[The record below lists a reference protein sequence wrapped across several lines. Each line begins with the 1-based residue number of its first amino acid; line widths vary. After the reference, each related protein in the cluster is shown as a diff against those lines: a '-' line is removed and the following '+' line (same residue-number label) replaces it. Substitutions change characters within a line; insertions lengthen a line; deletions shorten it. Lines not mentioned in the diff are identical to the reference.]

1 MRVEHQIS
9 LSPFTTF
16 RVEARAKRLVRL
28 ESREDLEALRTVRE
42 KDEPLLIIGAG
53 SNILFTKDFDGLVA
67 LNRITGVEEL
77 PRGDAGEYR
86 FRAGS
91 GENWSPLVCRM
102 TESGHPGL
110 ENLVL
115 IPGSVGGAAVQ
126 NIGAYGIEAAERIEA
141 VEIFDLDSG
150 EFRTLSTEACDF
162 GYRSSVFKSEEGK
175 NWVIV
180 SVTFRLPNEKD
191 WTPVTGYKGLS
202 TALEG
207 KEVTPRSV
215 LAAVE
220 ALRRAKLPDPKEFG
234 NAGSFFKNPVVPELQ
249 ARALLEDYP
258 QLVAYP
264 LGGRRTK
271 LAAGWLIDAA
281 GFRGRVL
288 GNAAVWDRQALVL
301 VNRGGATG
309 KEVKALCDEVIH
321 AVNAKFGIE
330 LTPEVEIL

>member
-1 MRVEHQIS
+1 M
-9 LSPFTTF
+9 
-16 RVEARAKRLVRL
+16 
-28 ESREDLEALRTVRE
+28 
-42 KDEPLLIIGAG
+42 
-53 SNILFTKDFDGLVA
+53 
-67 LNRITGVEEL
+67 
-77 PRGDAGEYR
+77 
-86 FRAGS
+86 
-91 GENWSPLVCRM
+91 
-102 TESGHPGL
+102 
-110 ENLVL
+110 
-115 IPGSVGGAAVQ
+115 
-126 NIGAYGIEAAERIEA
+126 
-141 VEIFDLDSG
+141 
-150 EFRTLSTEACDF
+150 
-162 GYRSSVFKSEEGK
+162 
-175 NWVIV
+175 IV

-202 TALEG
+202 AALEG

-215 LAAVE
+215 LVAVE
-220 ALRRAKLPDPKEFG
+220 GLRRSKLPDPKEFG
-234 NAGSFFKNPVVPELQ
+234 NAGSFFNNPVVPELQ